1 MATAIDVADFFVDLA
16 NHTVDENMTNLRV
29 NKMLYY
35 AQAYS
40 LVRFGKPLFSEDIQA
55 WKYGPVVPSVY
66 HTFQRF
72 RYDPI
77 RAVSED
83 YSPDVF
89 TADEIALLLDVARE
103 YGQYSSSKLIDMT
116 HEAGG
121 PWDQVYCPDEL
132 NTVIPTASI
141 KEWFSKNPLP
151 VFEPRYSDEDVI
163 GFRNADGYLVL
174 PKEYDD
180 DAE

>member
-1 MATAIDVADFFVDLA
+1 MVTATNVADFFVDLA
-16 NHTVDENMTNLRV
+16 NHMVDENMTNLRV

-55 WKYGPVVPSVY
+55 WEYGPVVPSVY
-66 HTFQRF
+66 HTFQKFGR
-72 RYDPI
+72 DPI
-77 RAVSED
+77 RDVSD
-83 YSPDVF
+83 NCSLDVF

-103 YGQYSSSKLIDMT
+103 YGKYSSSKLIDMT
-116 HEAGG
+116 HEIGG
-121 PWDQVYCPDEL
+121 PWEQVYHPGEL
-132 NTVIPTASI
+132 NTVIPKESI

-151 VFEPRYSDEDVI
+151 EFEPRYSDDDVI
-163 GFRNADGYLVL
+163 GFHDADGHLVL
-174 PKEYDD
+174 PREYDD